1 MANNDLTI
9 TKPRIDVSCVLTI
22 TKPRI
27 DVSCVQKR
35 FKIYYDKGNSFK
47 EKLLFWKRNR
57 HEIRYVLNGV
67 SLKIKQGETVGLIGR
82 NGCGKSTLL
91 KLISGIYY
99 PNAGKITINGRVSS
113 LLELGAGFHPDM
125 TGRENIY
132 INASIFGLTKKEID
146 ERLNDII
153 NFSELQ
159 KFIDVPVR
167 TYSSGMYMR
176 LAFSVAINVDA
187 DVLLIDEILAVGDAN
202 FQKKCFAKLEDLKNQ
217 GVTIVIVTHDI
228 DKITSFCDR
237 AIWIKDGQISYDGD
251 PKIAAQKYLDYMD
264 ELDKKRLLDAVDK
277 ANLRDMINDDE
288 LRVPDHFGDGGAKI
302 LSCTLLNAS
311 GKKSK
316 VYKSGD
322 KMDIH
327 IRYQVDPS
335 LKGYILGMGFIKM
348 DGVVAYGTNTSLDG
362 YKIQNTKEEGE
373 IIFHIDKLNLM
384 PGNYGVNVSVVDN
397 KFNPLDFYNK
407 YTVIKVEKRDN
418 SVGEMILDHRWEE
431 IDNGQ

>member
-1 MANNDLTI
+1 MANNDL
-9 TKPRIDVSCVLTI
+9 SI